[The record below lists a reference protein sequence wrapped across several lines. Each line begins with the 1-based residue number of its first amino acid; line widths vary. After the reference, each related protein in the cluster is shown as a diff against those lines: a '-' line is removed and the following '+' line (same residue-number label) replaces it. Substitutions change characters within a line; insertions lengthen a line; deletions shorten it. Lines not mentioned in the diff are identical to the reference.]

1 MMYFWEINR
10 KDMHNHNLVLFK
22 SNLFFFSIFGF
33 YAGCV
38 FVDCVFVHFSKCIS
52 IAKRGTFI
60 NLKYILFFR
69 ILVVKSFVLLKCLL
83 QLLFFFF
90 EFLINKIVHQL
101 KNILTEKNN
110 NKNQNLYISLKKQR
124 ISSNQFRLFEFFYTK
139 FNVKTKQHQI
149 DSLT

>member
-10 KDMHNHNLVLFK
+10 KDMHNHNLVRFK

-60 NLKYILFFR
+60 NLKYILFFSDFSY
-69 ILVVKSFVLLKCLL
+69 VVLCPTKMSPSTP
-83 QLLFFFF
+83 FF
-90 EFLINKIVHQL
+90 
-101 KNILTEKNN
+101 
-110 NKNQNLYISLKKQR
+110 
-124 ISSNQFRLFEFFYTK
+124 SSN
-139 FNVKTKQHQI
+139 
-149 DSLT
+149 S